1 MVDSKFHE
9 ASCLKKGVILKKD
22 LCDPSLVIPQFC
34 TIFCTPI
41 SDQSTD
47 QRSSQQPRGLLK
59 NNQDLTIFSPK
70 AGPMKD
76 PRHVA
81 PRIGAL

>member
-1 MVDSKFHE
+1 M
-9 ASCLKKGVILKKD
+9 
-22 LCDPSLVIPQFC
+22 
-34 TIFCTPI
+34 
-41 SDQSTD
+41 DQL
-47 QRSSQQPRGLLK
+47 SSQQPRGLLK

-81 PRIGAL
+81 PRIGALWKMDKNGMVL

>member
-1 MVDSKFHE
+1 MPQE
-9 ASCLKKGVILKKD
+9 G
-22 LCDPSLVIPQFC
+22 CDFEKRPLRPFRSATMLVI
-34 TIFCTPI
+34 TTVLHNFCTPI
-41 SDQSTD
+41 SDQPTD
-47 QRSSQQPRGLLK
+47 QQSSQQPRGLLK

-81 PRIGAL
+81 PGTGAL